1 MKETNSLFIEEIG
14 GTAEVVRDFLITSGM
29 MDDVEDSVAKQ
40 TNQLKEEVL
49 ELVAAIL
56 ANDKVEVMDG
66 LGDVGFV
73 LLSLEIL
80 GQSHEAMRAW
90 LKGTTYSLGLDLD
103 VLHEA
108 ILVAAVSNLSKFD
121 RTTEEA
127 SITQEYYTS
136 IGVNTKVKKVNDLF
150 VVFVSED
157 VTVDG
162 KPYHAGKILKSK
174 LNFVEADFAGMSE
187 NYVVLFDV
195 MSMSFGALK

>member
-1 MKETNSLFIEEIG
+1 MRETNNLFIEEIG

-29 MDDVEDSVAKQ
+29 MDDVEDSVVKQ

-49 ELVAAIL
+49 ELVAAII

-90 LKGTTYSLGLDLD
+90 LKGTTYLLGLDLD

-108 ILVAAVSNLSKFD
+108 ILIAAVSNLSKFD

-127 SITQEYYTS
+127 SITQEYYAS
-136 IGVNTKVKKVNDLF
+136 IGVDTKVKKVNDLF

-195 MSMSFGALK
+195 MSMSLGAMK

>member
-14 GTAEVVRDFLITSGM
+14 GTTEVVRDFLITSGM

-49 ELVAAIL
+49 ELVAVIL

-90 LKGTTYSLGLDLD
+90 LKGTTYLLGLDLD
-103 VLHEA
+103 VLH
-108 ILVAAVSNLSKFD
+108 
-121 RTTEEA
+121 
-127 SITQEYYTS
+127 
-136 IGVNTKVKKVNDLF
+136 
-150 VVFVSED
+150 
-157 VTVDG
+157 
-162 KPYHAGKILKSK
+162 
-174 LNFVEADFAGMSE
+174 
-187 NYVVLFDV
+187 
-195 MSMSFGALK
+195 

>member
-40 TNQLKEEVL
+40 TNQLKEEVE
-49 ELVAAIL
+49 ELAAAII

-90 LKGTTYSLGLDLD
+90 LKGATYLLGLDLD

-121 RTTEEA
+121 RTTGEA

-136 IGVNTKVKKVNDLF
+136 IGVSTKVKKVNDLF

-157 VTVDG
+157 VEVDG

-174 LNFVEADFAGMSE
+174 LNFVEADFAGMAE
-187 NYVVLFDV
+187 NYLVLFDV
-195 MSMSFGALK
+195 MSVSLGAMK

>member
-49 ELVAAIL
+49 ELVAAII

-90 LKGTTYSLGLDLD
+90 LKGTTYLLGLDLD

-108 ILVAAVSNLSKFD
+108 ILIAAVSNLSKFD

-127 SITQEYYTS
+127 SITQEYYAS
-136 IGVNTKVKKVNDLF
+136 IGVDTKVKKVNDLF

-157 VTVDG
+157 VEVDG

-187 NYVVLFDV
+187 NYIILFDV
-195 MSMSFGALK
+195 AGMSLGALK

>member
-49 ELVAAIL
+49 ELIAAII

-90 LKGTTYSLGLDLD
+90 LKGTAYLLGLDLD

-108 ILVAAVSNLSKFD
+108 ILIAAVSNLSKFD
-121 RTTEEA
+121 RTTGEA
-127 SITQEYYTS
+127 SITQEYYAS

-187 NYVVLFDV
+187 NYIILFDV
-195 MSMSFGALK
+195 MSMSLGALK

>member
-49 ELVAAIL
+49 ELTAAIV

-90 LKGTTYSLGLDLD
+90 LKGTTYLLGLDLD

-108 ILVAAVSNLSKFD
+108 ILIAAVSNLSKFD

-127 SITQEYYTS
+127 SITQEYYAS
-136 IGVNTKVKKVNDLF
+136 IGVDTKVKKVNDLF

-174 LNFVEADFAGMSE
+174 LNFVEADFAGMTE
-187 NYVVLFDV
+187 NYIILFDV
-195 MSMSFGALK
+195 MSMSLGALK

>member
-127 SITQEYYTS
+127 SITQEYYAS
-136 IGVNTKVKKVNDLF
+136 IGVDTKVKKVNDLF

>member
-49 ELVAAIL
+49 ELVAAII

-80 GQSHEAMRAW
+80 GQSHETTRAW
-90 LKGTTYSLGLDLD
+90 LKGTTYLLGLDLD

-108 ILVAAVSNLSKFD
+108 ILIAAVSNLSKFD

-127 SITQEYYTS
+127 SITQEYYAS

-195 MSMSFGALK
+195 MSMSMGVR

>member
-40 TNQLKEEVL
+40 THQLKEEVL
-49 ELVAAIL
+49 ELMAAII

-90 LKGTTYSLGLDLD
+90 LKGTTYLLGLDLD

-108 ILVAAVSNLSKFD
+108 ILIAAVSNLSKFD
-121 RTTEEA
+121 RTTGEA
-127 SITQEYYTS
+127 SITQEYYAS
-136 IGVNTKVKKVNDLF
+136 IGVDTKVKKVNDLF

-157 VTVDG
+157 VEVDG

-187 NYVVLFDV
+187 NYIILFDV
-195 MSMSFGALK
+195 MSMSLGALK

>member
-1 MKETNSLFIEEIG
+1 MKETNNLFIEEIG

-49 ELVAAIL
+49 ELTAAIT

-90 LKGTTYSLGLDLD
+90 LKGTTYLLGLDLD

-108 ILVAAVSNLSKFD
+108 ILIAAVSNLSKFD

-127 SITQEYYTS
+127 SITQAYYAS
-136 IGVNTKVKKVNDLF
+136 IGVGTKVKKVNDLF

-157 VTVDG
+157 VEVDG

-187 NYVVLFDV
+187 NYIILFDV
-195 MSMSFGALK
+195 MSMTLGALK

>member
-29 MDDVEDSVAKQ
+29 MDDVGDSVAKQ

-49 ELVAAIL
+49 ELVAAII

-90 LKGTTYSLGLDLD
+90 LKGTTYLLGLDLS

-108 ILVAAVSNLSKFD
+108 ILIAAVSNLSKFD
-121 RTTEEA
+121 RSTEEA
-127 SITQEYYTS
+127 SITQEYYSS
-136 IGVNTKVKKVNDLF
+136 IGVETKVKKVNDLF
-150 VVFVSED
+150 VVFVSKAVE
-157 VTVDG
+157 VDG

-174 LNFVEADFAGMSE
+174 LNFIEADFAGMAE
-187 NYVVLFDV
+187 NYIVLFDV
-195 MSMSFGALK
+195 VSMSLGAMK

>member
-40 TNQLKEEVL
+40 TNQLKEEVA
-49 ELVAAIL
+49 ELMAAII

-80 GQSHEAMRAW
+80 GQSHEAMRAG
-90 LKGTTYSLGLDLD
+90 LRGVTYLLGLDLD

-121 RTTEEA
+121 RSTEEA
-127 SITQEYYTS
+127 SITQEYYSS
-136 IGVNTKVKKVNDLF
+136 IGVDTKVKKVNDLF

-157 VTVDG
+157 VEVDG

-174 LNFVEADFAGMSE
+174 LNFVEADFAGMAE
-187 NYVVLFDV
+187 NYLILFDV
-195 MSMSFGALK
+195 MSMSVGVFK

>member
-1 MKETNSLFIEEIG
+1 MRETNNLFIEEIG

-29 MDDVEDSVAKQ
+29 MDDVEDSVVKQ

-49 ELVAAIL
+49 ELMAAII
-56 ANDKVEVMDG
+56 ANDKVEVLDG

-90 LKGTTYSLGLDLD
+90 LKGTTYLLGLDLD

-108 ILVAAVSNLSKFD
+108 ILIAAVSNLSKFD
-121 RTTEEA
+121 RTTGEA

-136 IGVNTKVKKVNDLF
+136 IGVDTKVKKVNDLF

-187 NYVVLFDV
+187 NYIILFDV
-195 MSMSFGALK
+195 MSMSLGAMK

>member
-1 MKETNSLFIEEIG
+1 MRETNNLFIEEIG

-40 TNQLKEEVL
+40 TQQLKEEVL
-49 ELVAAIL
+49 ELMAAII

-90 LKGTTYSLGLDLD
+90 LKGTTYLLGLDLD

-108 ILVAAVSNLSKFD
+108 ILIAAISNLSKFD
-121 RTTEEA
+121 QTTGEA
-127 SITQEYYTS
+127 SITQEYYAS
-136 IGVNTKVKKVNDLF
+136 IGVDTKVKKVNDLF

-174 LNFVEADFAGMSE
+174 LNFVDAEFAGMAE
-187 NYVVLFDV
+187 NYIILFDV
-195 MSMSFGALK
+195 MSMSLGAMK

>member
-40 TNQLKEEVL
+40 TNQLHEEVL
-49 ELVAAIL
+49 ELMAAIT

-90 LKGTTYSLGLDLD
+90 LKGTTYLLGLDLD

-108 ILVAAVSNLSKFD
+108 ILIAAVSNLSKFD
-121 RTTEEA
+121 RSTGEA
-127 SITQEYYTS
+127 SITQEYYSS

-157 VTVDG
+157 VEVDG

-174 LNFVEADFAGMSE
+174 LNFVEADFAGMAE
-187 NYVVLFDV
+187 NYLVLFDV
-195 MSMSFGALK
+195 MNMSLGAMK

>member
-49 ELVAAIL
+49 ELVAAIT

-90 LKGTTYSLGLDLD
+90 LKGTTYLLGLDLD

-108 ILVAAVSNLSKFD
+108 ILIAAVSNLSKFD

-136 IGVNTKVKKVNDLF
+136 IGVDTKVKKVNDLF

-157 VTVDG
+157 VEVDG

-195 MSMSFGALK
+195 AGMSLGALQ

>member
-1 MKETNSLFIEEIG
+1 MKETNNLFIEEIG

-40 TNQLKEEVL
+40 THQLKEEVL

-56 ANDKVEVMDG
+56 ANDKVGVMDG

-103 VLHEA
+103 VLYEA

-162 KPYHAGKILKSK
+162 KPYHAGKILKSR

-187 NYVVLFDV
+187 NYLILFDV

>member
-49 ELVAAIL
+49 ELVAAII

-90 LKGTTYSLGLDLD
+90 LKGTTYLLGLDLD

-108 ILVAAVSNLSKFD
+108 ILIAAVSNLSKFD
-121 RTTEEA
+121 RTTGEA

-136 IGVNTKVKKVNDLF
+136 IGVDTKVKKVNDLF

-195 MSMSFGALK
+195 MSMSLGAMK

>member
-1 MKETNSLFIEEIG
+1 MRETNNLFIEEIG

-29 MDDVEDSVAKQ
+29 MDDVEDSVVKQ

-49 ELVAAIL
+49 ELMAAII

-90 LKGTTYSLGLDLD
+90 LKGTTYLLGLDLD

-108 ILVAAVSNLSKFD
+108 ILIAAISNLSKFD

-127 SITQEYYTS
+127 TITQEYYTS
-136 IGVNTKVKKVNDLF
+136 IGVDTKVKKVNDLF

-187 NYVVLFDV
+187 NYIILFDV
-195 MSMSFGALK
+195 ISMSLGAMK

>member
-1 MKETNSLFIEEIG
+1 MRETNNLFIEEIG

-29 MDDVEDSVAKQ
+29 MDDVEDSVVKQ

-49 ELVAAIL
+49 ELMAAII

-90 LKGTTYSLGLDLD
+90 LKGTTYLLGLDLD

-108 ILVAAVSNLSKFD
+108 ILIAAVSNLSKFD
-121 RTTEEA
+121 QTTGEA
-127 SITQEYYTS
+127 SITQEYYAS
-136 IGVNTKVKKVNDLF
+136 IGVDTKVKKVNDLF

-157 VTVDG
+157 VEVDG

-174 LNFVEADFAGMSE
+174 LNFVEADFASMTE
-187 NYVVLFDV
+187 NYVILFDV
-195 MSMSFGALK
+195 IAMSLGALQ